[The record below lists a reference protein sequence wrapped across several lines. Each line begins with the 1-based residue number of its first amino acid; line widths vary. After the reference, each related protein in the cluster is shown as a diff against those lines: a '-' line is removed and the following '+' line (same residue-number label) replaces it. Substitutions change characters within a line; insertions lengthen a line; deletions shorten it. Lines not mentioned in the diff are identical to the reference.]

1 MKIDNE
7 SKKESKG
14 KKIVTSFSK
23 AIKSF
28 CSVLPVIIG
37 IILLLGL
44 FKSYISHQMIT
55 SVFTGEI
62 FKDTILGSTLGSIL
76 AGNPL
81 TSYIIGGE
89 LLKEGV
95 SPLAVT
101 AFIVA
106 WVTVGIVQLP
116 AEAAVLGKKFAITRN
131 LLSFL
136 FSMILAIMT
145 FATLRV
151 II

>member
-1 MKIDNE
+1 MEINME
-7 SKKESKG
+7 SKKKSRG
-14 KKIVTSFSK
+14 NRIVASFSS
-23 AIKSF
+23 AIKNF
-28 CSVLPVIIG
+28 CSILPVLLG
-37 IILLLGL
+37 IVFLLGL
-44 FKSYISHQMIT
+44 FKSYISQQMIT
-55 SVFTGEI
+55 SVFTGEV

-76 AGNPL
+76 AGSPI

-89 LLKEGV
+89 LLKDGV
-95 SPLAVT
+95 SLLAVT
-101 AFIVA
+101 AFIGA

-145 FATLRV
+145 FVTLEV
-151 II
+151 VT